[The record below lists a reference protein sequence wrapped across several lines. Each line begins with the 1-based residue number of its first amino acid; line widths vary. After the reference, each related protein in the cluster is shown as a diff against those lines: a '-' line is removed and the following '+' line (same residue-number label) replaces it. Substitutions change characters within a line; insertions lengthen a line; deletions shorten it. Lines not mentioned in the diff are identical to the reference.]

1 MGRVVVHLHGSPSD
15 RNVSSIIENYSD
27 RLKSKVRIQI
37 HKVKLSPSEY
47 LDALPV
53 DVILLDESGEILSSI
68 KFAKRFSE
76 WGLSSEETHLA
87 IGPADGFPKDHNKS
101 SISLSQMTLPH
112 ELAAAVLLEQLYR
125 AFEIERGSGYHRV

>member
-27 RLKSKVRIQI
+27 RLKSKVRLQI
-37 HKVKLSPSEY
+37 HKVKLSSSEY
-47 LDALPV
+47 LDSLPS
-53 DVILLDESGEILSSI
+53 DVIILDENGEMLSSI
-68 KFAKRFSE
+68 EFAKRFSE
-76 WGLSSEETHLA
+76 WVLSSKDTHLA
-87 IGPADGFPKDHNKS
+87 IGPADGFPKDHNRL

>member
-1 MGRVVVHLHGSPSD
+1 MGRVVVHLHGNPSD

-37 HKVKLSPSEY
+37 HKVKLSSSEY
-47 LDALPV
+47 LDALPD

-68 KFAKRFSE
+68 EFAKRFLV
-76 WGLSSEETHLA
+76 WGLSSKETHLA
-87 IGPADGFPKDHNKS
+87 IGPADGFPKDHHKL

>member
-15 RNVSSIIENYSD
+15 RNIASIIESYSD

-47 LDALPV
+47 LGALPI
-53 DVILLDESGEILSSI
+53 DVILLDESGETLSSVE
-68 KFAKRFSE
+68 FTKRFSA
-76 WGLSSEETHLA
+76 WGLSSDETHLA
-87 IGPADGFPKDHNKS
+87 IGPADGFPKDHNKL

-112 ELAAAVLLEQLYR
+112 ELATAMLFEQLYR
-125 AFEIERGSGYHRV
+125 AFEIGRGSGYHRV

>member
-1 MGRVVVHLHGSPSD
+1 MGRVVVHLHGNPSD
-15 RNVSSIIENYSD
+15 KNIASIIENYSD
-27 RLKSKVRIQI
+27 RLKSKIRIQI

-53 DVILLDESGEILSSI
+53 NIILLDENGEMLSSI
-68 KFAKRFSE
+68 EFAKCFSA
-76 WGLSSEETHLA
+76 WGLSREDTHLA
-87 IGPADGFPKDHNKS
+87 IGPADGFPKDHHKT

>member
-68 KFAKRFSE
+68 EFAKRFSE
-76 WGLSSEETHLA
+76 WGLSSEDIHLA
-87 IGPADGFPKDHNKS
+87 IGPADGFPKNHH
-101 SISLSQMTLPH
+101 I
-112 ELAAAVLLEQLYR
+112 
-125 AFEIERGSGYHRV
+125 FEDNIFGIGK